1 MGGWPL
7 AWTAVHDGYTY
18 LDHAATTPM
27 RADAIEAM
35 LPFLSE
41 QFANPSGSHR
51 FARQVRKAID
61 EARDDVAEV
70 IGCQPGEVIFTSG
83 GTEADNTAI
92 FGTLDRS
99 GGIAVCPAV
108 EHHAVLHAVEARDG
122 CIVGVDTSG
131 RVDLEALASALASA
145 TASVSVVS
153 VMAVNNEVGTITDL
167 AEVAAVVHRA
177 APGAVVHTDAVQAA
191 TWLDLRTITPHVD
204 LLSLSAHKFGGPKGV
219 GLLVA
224 RGRAAFT
231 PMMIGGGQ
239 ERERRSG
246 THNVAGII
254 AMTAALRATDTE
266 RSDENR
272 RIAELRDEL
281 VDGLQAAVDDVHE
294 TVDRTRKVAGSA
306 HVCIDGIENEALL
319 YLLDEA
325 GVCASA
331 ASACASGAMEPSHV
345 LAAMGVPHER
355 ARGALRLTLGR
366 TTTRGDIE
374 RATMAIVDSVRRLR
388 KGRAA

>member
-1 MGGWPL
+1 M
-7 AWTAVHDGYTY
+7 HDGYTY

-27 RADAIEAM
+27 RADAVEAM

-99 GGIAVCPAV
+99 GGLAVCPAV
-108 EHHAVLHAVEARDG
+108 EHHAVLHAVEARHG
-122 CIVGVDTSG
+122 CIVGVDATG
-131 RVDLEALASALASA
+131 RVDLEALASTLESA

-167 AEVAAVVHRA
+167 AEVAAVVRRA
-177 APGAVVHTDAVQAA
+177 APDAVVHTDAVQAA
-191 TWLDLRTITPHVD
+191 AWLDLRTITPHVD

-219 GLLVA
+219 GVLVA
-224 RGRAAFT
+224 RGRSAFT
-231 PMMIGGGQ
+231 PMLIGGGQ

-254 AMTAALRATDTE
+254 ALTAALRATDSE
-266 RSDENR
+266 RLDENQR
-272 RIAELRDEL
+272 LVRLRDEL
-281 VDGLQAAVDDVHE
+281 LDGLQAALDDVHE
-294 TVDRTRKVAGSA
+294 TVDRACKVAGSA

-366 TTTRGDIE
+366 TTTLDDIE
-374 RATMAIVDSVRRLR
+374 RATTVIVEAVRRLR
-388 KGRAA
+388 KGRAV

>member
-1 MGGWPL
+1 M
-7 AWTAVHDGYTY
+7 HDGYTY

-27 RADAIEAM
+27 RANAVAAM
-35 LPFLSE
+35 LPFLAE

-51 FARQVRKAID
+51 FARQVRKSID
-61 EARDDVAEV
+61 EARDDLADVL
-70 IGCQPGEVIFTSG
+70 GCMPGEVIFTSG

-99 GGIAVCPAV
+99 GGLALCPAV
-108 EHHAVLHAVEARDG
+108 EHHAVLHAVQARHG
-122 CIVGVDTSG
+122 RVVGVDSAG
-131 RVDLEALASALASA
+131 RVDLTELSESLED
-145 TASVSVVS
+145 VSLVS

-167 AEVAAVVHRA
+167 AEVAAIVRRVSPH
-177 APGAVVHTDAVQAA
+177 AVVHTDAVQAA
-191 TWLDLRTITPHVD
+191 CWLDLRTITPHVD

-219 GLLVA
+219 GVLMA
-224 RGRAAFT
+224 RGRTAFA
-231 PMMIGGGQ
+231 PMLVGGGQ

-254 AMTAALRATDTE
+254 AMAAALRATDNE
-266 RSDENR
+266 REAENA
-272 RIAELRDEL
+272 RIAGLRDSL
-281 VDGLQAAVDDVHE
+281 VDGLRAVLDDVHE
-294 TVDRTRKVAGSA
+294 TVDRAQKVAGSA

-345 LAAMGVPHER
+345 LTAMGVPNER
-355 ARGALRLTLGR
+355 AGGALRLTLGR
-366 TTTRGDIE
+366 TTTADDI
-374 RATMAIVDSVRRLR
+374 ATATTAIIDSVHRLR
-388 KGRAA
+388 AGRAA